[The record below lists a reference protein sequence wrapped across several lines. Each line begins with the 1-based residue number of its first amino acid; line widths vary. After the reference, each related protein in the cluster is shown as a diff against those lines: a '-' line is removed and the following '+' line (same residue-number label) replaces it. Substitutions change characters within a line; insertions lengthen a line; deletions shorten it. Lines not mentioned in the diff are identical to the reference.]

1 MRHRKSGRRLGRNSS
16 HRKAMLRNLV
26 TSFLENGSIRTTDT
40 RAKEVRRLAE
50 KLITLGK
57 KALRS
62 SFPADVSDEAY
73 AQRRLHL
80 HRQIL
85 KVVRKKSVAQ
95 SIMGELA
102 ERFEER
108 PGGYTRILKLGF
120 RRGDNA
126 PVSILELLDQARD
139 FGGDAEY
146 SEEDAVEE
154 AAE

>member
-16 HRKAMLRNLV
+16 HRKAMLRNMV

-62 SFPADVSDEAY
+62 SFPADVSEEAY
-73 AQRRLHL
+73 SQRRLHL

-95 SIMGELA
+95 TIMGELA

-126 PVSILELLDQARD
+126 PLSILELLDQARD
-139 FGGDAEY
+139 FGSDVEHD
-146 SEEDAVEE
+146 EEDVVEE